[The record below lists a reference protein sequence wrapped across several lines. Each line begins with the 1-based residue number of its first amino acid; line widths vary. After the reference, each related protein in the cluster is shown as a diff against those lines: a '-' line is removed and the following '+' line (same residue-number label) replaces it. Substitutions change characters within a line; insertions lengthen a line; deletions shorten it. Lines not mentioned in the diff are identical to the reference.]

1 MFVPGEENT
10 TENQAAAAN
19 SPAVSS
25 SEAYPF
31 RLLDDEQVMG
41 TYPIARATRPFGSL
55 ASFVF
60 VTDSR
65 VIYGAE
71 AKNFTGSSYQ
81 SREFSV
87 DSVQGVSISLKRGF
101 DSYSLAFTVGIILNF
116 FFVLI
121 VVAPGIVNFLGP
133 FGSNISGPIA
143 MIALALAVVTVM
155 ILRTPE
161 VQIELMTQSQPVDLT
176 HSNEDAKK
184 RLLIVLIFLLLIFV
198 PFLYALWLIGRELGI
213 FTAEDA
219 SGFAVPGDVDHL
231 ARELGAQ
238 VIDVKARGKMAARR

>member
-1 MFVPGEENT
+1 MFVPGEKNT
-10 TENQAAAAN
+10 TAGQAGVAN
-19 SPAVSS
+19 ASPVSS

-41 TYPIARATRPFGSL
+41 TYPIASATRPLGSL

-60 VTDSR
+60 LTDSR

-71 AKNFTGSSYQ
+71 AKSFAGSSYH
-81 SREFSV
+81 SREYSV

-116 FFVLI
+116 FFVVI
-121 VVAPGIVNFLGP
+121 VVSPWIVSLPGG
-133 FGSNISGPIA
+133 FGSFISGPIT
-143 MIALALAVVTVM
+143 MIAIALAVVTVM
-155 ILRTPE
+155 ILRSPE
-161 VQIELMTQSQPVDLT
+161 VQIQLVAPLSVHITE
-176 HSNEDAKK
+176 SNEDAKK
-184 RLLIVLIFLLLIFV
+184 RLLSALIILLLIFV

-213 FTAEDA
+213 FTADDA
-219 SGFAVPGDVDHL
+219 SSFAVPGDVDHL
-231 ARELGAQ
+231 ARELGAH